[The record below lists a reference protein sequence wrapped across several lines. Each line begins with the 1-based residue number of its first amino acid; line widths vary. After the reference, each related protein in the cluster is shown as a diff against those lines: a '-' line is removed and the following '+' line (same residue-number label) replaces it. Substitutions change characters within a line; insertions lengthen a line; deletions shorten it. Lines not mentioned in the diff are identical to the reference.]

1 MLKSF
6 GDEIWT
12 VDGPQIK
19 AAAGF
24 HYPTRMIIIRLAD
37 QSLFVW
43 SPIEQTPELR
53 EAVNGI
59 GEVRYL
65 IAPNSLHHTYLM
77 DWHHAYP
84 LAKIYAA
91 PGLLAKRKDIRFDG
105 VLADT
110 PNPEWAEQIDQVV
123 MDGNA
128 ITKEVVFFHP
138 KSSTV
143 IFTDLLQ
150 QMPTDFYSGWRKFVA
165 KLDLMTDDRP
175 QVPRKFR
182 LAFTKKDLAR
192 QALKKIQSW
201 PAEQVLMAH
210 GIPVEKDG
218 KAFIDRAFAWLR

>member
-1 MLKSF
+1 MLRSF

-24 HYPTRMIIIRLAD
+24 HYPTRMIIIRLTD

-43 SPIEQTPELR
+43 SPIKLTPELR

-65 IAPNSLHHTYLM
+65 VAPNSLHHTYLQ

-91 PGLLAKRKDIRFDG
+91 PDLLAKRKDIRFDG

-123 MDGNA
+123 MEGNA
-128 ITKEVVFFHP
+128 ITKEVVFYHA
-138 KSSTV
+138 KSRTV

-150 QMPTDFYSGWRKFVA
+150 QMPPDFYRGWRRIVA
-165 KLDLMTDDRP
+165 KLDLMTDDQP

-182 LAFTKKDLAR
+182 LAFTKKEPAR
-192 QALKKIQSW
+192 QALMKIQSW
-201 PAEQVLMAH
+201 PAERVLMAH
-210 GIPVEKDG
+210 GTPVEQDG
-218 KAFIDRAFAWLR
+218 KAFIAKAFAWLK